1 MTRKIKQIALVVK
14 DVQKAMDQFVNVLG
28 IGPWDV
34 RHFTPAKVRDFKI
47 DGQPVTED
55 FDFICAVCWEGDI
68 EFELIQP
75 IKGPNI
81 YWKHLEEKGEGLHHV
96 KEVLSDAEIP
106 AALQEFADK
115 GIRVLQTGWIDN
127 DVHYY
132 LDTEP
137 TLGFVY
143 EIGNGGKIGAP
154 DRRYPEKK

>member
-28 IGPWDV
+28 IGPLDV

>member
-1 MTRKIKQIALVVK
+1 
-14 DVQKAMDQFVNVLG
+14 
-28 IGPWDV
+28 
-34 RHFTPAKVRDFKI
+34 
-47 DGQPVTED
+47 
-55 FDFICAVCWEGDI
+55 
-68 EFELIQP
+68 
-75 IKGPNI
+75 
-81 YWKHLEEKGEGLHHV
+81 LEEKGEGLHHV